1 MIRLNDVPS
10 YLMLKKNDK
19 QQRVVFNSV
28 VVGDDCLFS
37 EEVFYVVSLRSIAVS
52 QM

>member
-10 YLMLKKNDK
+10 YLMLEKNDK
-19 QQRVVFNSV
+19 QHRVVLNSV

-37 EEVFYVVSLRSIAVS
+37 KEVYVVSLRSIAVS